1 MLNSTMFQSIK
12 AALSKDS
19 EKAGGSGLYN
29 EIMKTAVGNTYTVR
43 LLPDSKSPADT
54 FLHYYVHGW
63 NSFATGAYVQAIS
76 PQTFGERDPISEE
89 RFRAK
94 RTGTDD
100 EKSKMDAVRR
110 SEKWLVNVYVI
121 DDPTNPENNGKV
133 KILRYGKQLQKIIL
147 EAIEGEDAEEYGVER
162 VFDLSPDGVTFK
174 IKVEQQ
180 GDYPSYVSSRFTAAG
195 KLKLSEEEQQKIY
208 DSTYTLKD
216 VFTVKSFDE
225 LKQMIDEHV
234 YVKLDRPAASSSTTT
249 QSTVKHSKV
258 EDAQPTSDFKNLSEY
273 NIDDDIDNLLKDL

>member
-1 MLNSTMFQSIK
+1 MFQSIK
-12 AALSKDS
+12 AALNKNTDKS
-19 EKAGGSGLYN
+19 GGSGLYN

-63 NSFATGAYVQAIS
+63 NSFATGVYVQAIS

-94 RTGTDD
+94 RTGTED
-100 EKSKMDAVRR
+100 EKSKMEAVRR

-121 DDPTNPENNGKV
+121 DDPANPENNGKV

-162 VFDLSPDGVTFK
+162 VFDLGPEGVNLK

-195 KLKLSEEEQQKIY
+195 KLKLSEDEQQKIY
-208 DSTYTLKD
+208 DSVNTLKD

-225 LKQMIDEHV
+225 LKQMVDEHV
-234 YVKLDRPAASSSTTT
+234 YVKLDKPAAPAPPAP
-249 QSTVKHSKV
+249 TVFTNPTS
-258 EDAQPTSDFKNLSEY
+258 QPTSDFKDLNEY
-273 NIDDDIDNLLKDL
+273 NIDDDLDNLLKDL

>member
-12 AALSKDS
+12 AALNKNNDKS
-19 EKAGGSGLYN
+19 GGSGLYN

-100 EKSKMDAVRR
+100 EKSKMEAVRR

-121 DDPTNPENNGKV
+121 DDPANPENNGKV

-162 VFDLSPDGVTFK
+162 VFDLGPEGVNLK

-195 KLKLSEEEQQKIY
+195 KLKLSEDEQQKIY
-208 DSTYTLKD
+208 DSANTLKD

-225 LKQMIDEHV
+225 LKQMVDEHV
-234 YVKLDRPAASSSTTT
+234 YVKLDKPAAPAVSAPTVFTNPTS
-249 QSTVKHSKV
+249 QS
-258 EDAQPTSDFKNLSEY
+258 TSDFKDLNEY
-273 NIDDDIDNLLKDL
+273 NIDDDLDNLLKDL

>member
-12 AALSKDS
+12 AALNKNNDKS
-19 EKAGGSGLYN
+19 GGSGLYN

-43 LLPDSKSPADT
+43 LLPDSKSPADG

-100 EKSKMDAVRR
+100 EKSKMEAVRR

-121 DDPTNPENNGKV
+121 DDPANPENNGKV

-162 VFDLSPDGVTFK
+162 VFDLGPEGVNLK

-195 KLKLSEEEQQKIY
+195 KLKLSEDEQQKIY
-208 DSTYTLKD
+208 DSANTLKD

-225 LKQMIDEHV
+225 LKQMVDEHV
-234 YVKLDRPAASSSTTT
+234 YVKLDKPAAPAVSAPTVFTNPTS
-249 QSTVKHSKV
+249 QS
-258 EDAQPTSDFKNLSEY
+258 TSDFKDLNEY
-273 NIDDDIDNLLKDL
+273 NIDDDLDNLLKDL

>member
-12 AALSKDS
+12 AALNKNNDKSGS
-19 EKAGGSGLYN
+19 SGLYN

-100 EKSKMDAVRR
+100 EKSKMEAVRR

-121 DDPTNPENNGKV
+121 DDPANPENNGKV

-162 VFDLSPDGVTFK
+162 VFDLGPEGVNLK

-195 KLKLSEEEQQKIY
+195 KLKLSEDEQQKIY
-208 DSTYTLKD
+208 DSANTLKD

-225 LKQMIDEHV
+225 LKQMVDEHV
-234 YVKLDRPAASSSTTT
+234 YVKLDKPAAPAVSTPTVFT
-249 QSTVKHSKV
+249 NPTSQSTG
-258 EDAQPTSDFKNLSEY
+258 DFKDLNEY
-273 NIDDDIDNLLKDL
+273 NIDDDLDNLLKDL

>member
-12 AALSKDS
+12 AALNKNNDKS
-19 EKAGGSGLYN
+19 GGSGLYN

-63 NSFATGAYVQAIS
+63 NSFATGAYVQAVS

-100 EKSKMDAVRR
+100 EKSKMEAVRR

-121 DDPTNPENNGKV
+121 DDPANPENNGKV

-162 VFDLSPDGVTFK
+162 VFDLGPEGVNLK

-195 KLKLSEEEQQKIY
+195 KLKLSEDEQQKIY
-208 DSTYTLKD
+208 DSANTLKD

-225 LKQMIDEHV
+225 LKQMVDEHV
-234 YVKLDRPAASSSTTT
+234 YVKLDKPTAPAVSTPTVFT
-249 QSTVKHSKV
+249 NPTSQS
-258 EDAQPTSDFKNLSEY
+258 TSDFKDLNEY
-273 NIDDDIDNLLKDL
+273 NIDDDLDNLLKDL

>member
-1 MLNSTMFQSIK
+1 MFQSIK
-12 AALSKDS
+12 AALNKNNDKS
-19 EKAGGSGLYN
+19 GGGLYN

-100 EKSKMDAVRR
+100 EKSKMEAVRR

-121 DDPTNPENNGKV
+121 EDPANPENNGKV

-162 VFDLSPDGVTFK
+162 VFDLGPEGVNLK

-195 KLKLSEEEQQKIY
+195 KLKLSEDEQQKIY
-208 DSTYTLKD
+208 DSVNTLKD

-225 LKQMIDEHV
+225 LKQMVDEHV
-234 YVKLDRPAASSSTTT
+234 YVKLDKPAAPAVTTPT
-249 QSTVKHSKV
+249 AFTNPTSQS
-258 EDAQPTSDFKNLSEY
+258 TSDFKDLNEY
-273 NIDDDIDNLLKDL
+273 NIDDDLDNLLKDL

>member
-1 MLNSTMFQSIK
+1 MFQSIK
-12 AALSKDS
+12 AALNKNNDKS
-19 EKAGGSGLYN
+19 GGSGLYN

-100 EKSKMDAVRR
+100 EKSKMEAVRR

-121 DDPTNPENNGKV
+121 DDPANPENNGKV

-162 VFDLSPDGVTFK
+162 VFDLGPEGVNLK

-195 KLKLSEEEQQKIY
+195 KLKLSEDEQQKIY
-208 DSTYTLKD
+208 DSANTLKD

-225 LKQMIDEHV
+225 LKQMVDEHV
-234 YVKLDRPAASSSTTT
+234 YVKLDKPAAPAVSTPTVFT
-249 QSTVKHSKV
+249 NPTSQS
-258 EDAQPTSDFKNLSEY
+258 TSDFKDLNEY
-273 NIDDDIDNLLKDL
+273 NIDDDLDNLLKDL

>member
-1 MLNSTMFQSIK
+1 MLNTTMFQSIK
-12 AALSKDS
+12 AALNKNNDKS
-19 EKAGGSGLYN
+19 GGGLYN

-100 EKSKMDAVRR
+100 EKSKMEAVRR

-121 DDPTNPENNGKV
+121 EDPANPENNGKV

-162 VFDLSPDGVTFK
+162 VFDLGPEGVNLK

-195 KLKLSEEEQQKIY
+195 KLKLSEDEQQKIY
-208 DSTYTLKD
+208 DSANTLKD

-225 LKQMIDEHV
+225 LKQMVDEHV
-234 YVKLDRPAASSSTTT
+234 YVKLDKPAAPAVTTPT
-249 QSTVKHSKV
+249 AFTNPTSQS
-258 EDAQPTSDFKNLSEY
+258 TSDFKDLNEY
-273 NIDDDIDNLLKDL
+273 NIDDDLDNLLKDL

>member
-1 MLNSTMFQSIK
+1 MFNSTMFQSIK

-19 EKAGGSGLYN
+19 EKTTGSGLYN
-29 EIMKTAVGNTYTVR
+29 EIIKTSVGNTYTVR

-63 NSFATGAYVQAIS
+63 NSFATGEYVQAIS

-94 RTGTDD
+94 RTGTDE
-100 EKSKMDAVRR
+100 EKSKMEAVRR
-110 SEKWLVNVYVI
+110 SEKWLVNVYII

-147 EAIEGEDAEEYGVER
+147 EAIEGEDAEEYGMR
-162 VFDLSPDGVTFK
+162 VFDLGPEGVTFK

-195 KLKLSEEEQQKIY
+195 KLKLSEDEQRKIY

-216 VFTVKSFDE
+216 VFTVKPFDE

-234 YVKLDRPAASSSTTT
+234 YVKLDRPAAPASPAFVSAPTRKEESS
-249 QSTVKHSKV
+249 QS
-258 EDAQPTSDFKNLSEY
+258 TSDFRNLSEF

>member
-1 MLNSTMFQSIK
+1 MFQSIK
-12 AALSKDS
+12 AALNKNTDKS
-19 EKAGGSGLYN
+19 GGSGLYN

-100 EKSKMDAVRR
+100 EKSKMEAVRR

-121 DDPTNPENNGKV
+121 DDPANPENNGKV

-162 VFDLSPDGVTFK
+162 VFDLGPEGVNLK

-195 KLKLSEEEQQKIY
+195 KLKLSEDEQQKIY
-208 DSTYTLKD
+208 DSVNTLKD

-225 LKQMIDEHV
+225 LKQMVDEHV
-234 YVKLDRPAASSSTTT
+234 YVKLDKPAAPAVVAPTVFTNPTS
-249 QSTVKHSKV
+249 QS
-258 EDAQPTSDFKNLSEY
+258 TSDFKDLNEY
-273 NIDDDIDNLLKDL
+273 NIDDDLDNLLKDL

>member
-12 AALSKDS
+12 AALNKNNDKS
-19 EKAGGSGLYN
+19 GGSGLYN

-54 FLHYYVHGW
+54 FLHYYIHGW

-100 EKSKMDAVRR
+100 EKSKMEAVRR

-121 DDPTNPENNGKV
+121 DDPANPENNGKV

-162 VFDLSPDGVTFK
+162 VFDLGPEGVNLK

-195 KLKLSEEEQQKIY
+195 KLKLSEDEQQKIY
-208 DSTYTLKD
+208 DSVNTLKD

-225 LKQMIDEHV
+225 LKQMVDEHV
-234 YVKLDRPAASSSTTT
+234 YVKLDKPAAPAAPAVSAPTVFTNPTS
-249 QSTVKHSKV
+249 QS
-258 EDAQPTSDFKNLSEY
+258 TSDFKDLNEY
-273 NIDDDIDNLLKDL
+273 NIDDDLDNLLKDL

>member
-12 AALSKDS
+12 AALNKNTDKS
-19 EKAGGSGLYN
+19 GGSGLYN

-94 RTGTDD
+94 RTGTED
-100 EKSKMDAVRR
+100 EKSKMEAVRR

-121 DDPTNPENNGKV
+121 DDPANPENNGKV

-162 VFDLSPDGVTFK
+162 VFDLGPEGVNLK

-195 KLKLSEEEQQKIY
+195 KLKLSEDEQQKIY
-208 DSTYTLKD
+208 DSANTLKD

-225 LKQMIDEHV
+225 LKQMVDEHV
-234 YVKLDRPAASSSTTT
+234 YVKLDKPAVTAAPSPNVFTNPIS
-249 QSTVKHSKV
+249 
-258 EDAQPTSDFKNLSEY
+258 QPTSDFKDLNEY
-273 NIDDDIDNLLKDL
+273 NIDDDLDNLLKDL

>member
-1 MLNSTMFQSIK
+1 MFQSIK
-12 AALSKDS
+12 AALNKNTDKS
-19 EKAGGSGLYN
+19 GGSGLYN

-100 EKSKMDAVRR
+100 EKSKMEAVRR

-121 DDPTNPENNGKV
+121 DDPANPENNGKV

-162 VFDLSPDGVTFK
+162 VFDLGPEGVNLK

-195 KLKLSEEEQQKIY
+195 KLKLSEDEQQKIY
-208 DSTYTLKD
+208 DSVNTLKD

-225 LKQMIDEHV
+225 LKQMVDEHV
-234 YVKLDRPAASSSTTT
+234 YVKLDKPAAPAAPAVSAPTVFTNPTS
-249 QSTVKHSKV
+249 QS
-258 EDAQPTSDFKNLSEY
+258 TSDFKDLNEY
-273 NIDDDIDNLLKDL
+273 NIDDDLDNLLKDL

>member
-12 AALSKDS
+12 AALNKNNDKS
-19 EKAGGSGLYN
+19 GGGGLYN
-29 EIMKTAVGNTYTVR
+29 DIMKTAVGSTYTVR

-63 NSFATGAYVQAIS
+63 NSFATGAYVQAVS

-100 EKSKMDAVRR
+100 EKSKMEAVRR

-121 DDPTNPENNGKV
+121 DDPVNPENNGKV

-162 VFDLSPDGVTFK
+162 IFDLGPEGVNLK

-195 KLKLSEEEQQKIY
+195 KLRLSEDEQQKIY
-208 DSTYTLKD
+208 DSANTLKD

-225 LKQMIDEHV
+225 LKQMVDEHV
-234 YVKLDRPAASSSTTT
+234 YVKLDKPAAPTVTTPT
-249 QSTVKHSKV
+249 AFTNPTSQS
-258 EDAQPTSDFKNLSEY
+258 TSDFKDLNEY
-273 NIDDDIDNLLKDL
+273 NIDDDLDNLLKDL

>member
-12 AALSKDS
+12 AALNKNTDKS
-19 EKAGGSGLYN
+19 GGSGLYN

-100 EKSKMDAVRR
+100 EKSKMEAVRR

-121 DDPTNPENNGKV
+121 DDPANPENNGKV

-147 EAIEGEDAEEYGVER
+147 EAIEGEDAEEYGVGR
-162 VFDLSPDGVTFK
+162 VFDLGPEGVNLK

-195 KLKLSEEEQQKIY
+195 KLKLSEDEQQKIY
-208 DSTYTLKD
+208 DSVNTLKD

-225 LKQMIDEHV
+225 LKQMVDEHV
-234 YVKLDRPAASSSTTT
+234 YVKLDKPTAPVVSSPTVFTNPTS
-249 QSTVKHSKV
+249 QSTN
-258 EDAQPTSDFKNLSEY
+258 DFKDLNEY
-273 NIDDDIDNLLKDL
+273 NIDDDLDNLLKDL

>member
-12 AALSKDS
+12 AALNKNTDKS
-19 EKAGGSGLYN
+19 GGSGLYN

-100 EKSKMDAVRR
+100 EKAKMEAVRR

-121 DDPTNPENNGKV
+121 DDPANPENNGKV

-162 VFDLSPDGVTFK
+162 VFDLGPEGVNLK

-195 KLKLSEEEQQKIY
+195 KLKLSEDEQQKIY
-208 DSTYTLKD
+208 DSVNTLKD

-225 LKQMIDEHV
+225 LKQMVDEHV
-234 YVKLDRPAASSSTTT
+234 YVKLDKPAAPAPTVPTVFTNPTS
-249 QSTVKHSKV
+249 QS
-258 EDAQPTSDFKNLSEY
+258 TSDFKDLNEY
-273 NIDDDIDNLLKDL
+273 NIDDDLDNLLKDL

>member
-1 MLNSTMFQSIK
+1 MFQSIK
-12 AALSKDS
+12 AALNKNTDKS
-19 EKAGGSGLYN
+19 GGSGLYN

-94 RTGTDD
+94 RTGTED
-100 EKSKMDAVRR
+100 EKSKMEAVRR

-121 DDPTNPENNGKV
+121 DDPANPENNGKV

-162 VFDLSPDGVTFK
+162 VFDLGPEGVNLK

-195 KLKLSEEEQQKIY
+195 KLKLSEDEQQKIY
-208 DSTYTLKD
+208 DSANTLKD

-225 LKQMIDEHV
+225 LKQMVDEHV
-234 YVKLDRPAASSSTTT
+234 YVKLDKPAVTAAPSPNVFTNPIS
-249 QSTVKHSKV
+249 
-258 EDAQPTSDFKNLSEY
+258 QPTSDFKDLNEY
-273 NIDDDIDNLLKDL
+273 NIDDDLDNLLKDL

>member
-1 MLNSTMFQSIK
+1 MLNTTMFQSIK
-12 AALSKDS
+12 AALNKNNDKS
-19 EKAGGSGLYN
+19 GGGLYN

-100 EKSKMDAVRR
+100 EKSKMEAVRR

-121 DDPTNPENNGKV
+121 EDPANPENNGKV

-162 VFDLSPDGVTFK
+162 VFDLGPEGVNLK

-195 KLKLSEEEQQKIY
+195 KLKLSEDEQQKIY
-208 DSTYTLKD
+208 DSVNTLKD

-225 LKQMIDEHV
+225 LKQMVDEHV
-234 YVKLDRPAASSSTTT
+234 YVKLDKPAAPAVTTPT
-249 QSTVKHSKV
+249 AFTNPTSQS
-258 EDAQPTSDFKNLSEY
+258 TSDFKDLNEY
-273 NIDDDIDNLLKDL
+273 NIDDDLDNLLKDL

>member
-12 AALSKDS
+12 AALNKNNDNSS
-19 EKAGGSGLYN
+19 GGLYN

-54 FLHYYVHGW
+54 FFHYYVHGW
-63 NSFATGAYVQAIS
+63 SSFATGAYVQAIS

-94 RTGTDD
+94 RAGTDD
-100 EKSKMDAVRR
+100 EKSKMEAVRR
-110 SEKWLVNVYVI
+110 SEKWLVNVYVV
-121 DDPTNPENNGKV
+121 DDPANPENNGKV

-162 VFDLSPDGVTFK
+162 VFDLGPEGLNLK

-180 GDYPSYVSSRFTAAG
+180 GDYPSYVSSRFTASG
-195 KLKLSEEEQQKIY
+195 KLKLSEDAQQKIY
-208 DSTYTLKD
+208 DSAYTLKD

-225 LKQMIDEHV
+225 LRQMVDEHV
-234 YVKLDRPAASSSTTT
+234 YVKLDKPAAPAVVTP
-249 QSTVKHSKV
+249 TVLTNTVS
-258 EDAQPTSDFKNLSEY
+258 QPTNDFKDLSEY
-273 NIDDDIDNLLKDL
+273 NIDDDLDNLLKDL

>member
-12 AALSKDS
+12 AALNKNTDKS
-19 EKAGGSGLYN
+19 GGSGLYN

-94 RTGTDD
+94 RTGTED
-100 EKSKMDAVRR
+100 EKSKMEAVRR

-121 DDPTNPENNGKV
+121 DDPANPENNGKV

-162 VFDLSPDGVTFK
+162 VFDLGPEGVNLK

-195 KLKLSEEEQQKIY
+195 KLKLSEDEQQKIY
-208 DSTYTLKD
+208 DSVNTLKD

-225 LKQMIDEHV
+225 LKQMVDEHV
-234 YVKLDRPAASSSTTT
+234 YVKLDKPAAPAAVAPTVFTNPTS
-249 QSTVKHSKV
+249 QS
-258 EDAQPTSDFKNLSEY
+258 TSDFKDLNEY
-273 NIDDDIDNLLKDL
+273 NIDDDLDNLLKDL

>member
-12 AALSKDS
+12 AALNKNNDKS
-19 EKAGGSGLYN
+19 GGSGLYN

-100 EKSKMDAVRR
+100 EKSKMEAVRR

-121 DDPTNPENNGKV
+121 DDPANPENNGKV

-162 VFDLSPDGVTFK
+162 VFDLGPEGVNLK

-195 KLKLSEEEQQKIY
+195 KLKLSEDEQQKIY
-208 DSTYTLKD
+208 DSANTLKD

-225 LKQMIDEHV
+225 LKQMVDEHV
-234 YVKLDRPAASSSTTT
+234 YVKLDKPAAPAVSTPTVFT
-249 QSTVKHSKV
+249 NPTSQS
-258 EDAQPTSDFKNLSEY
+258 TSDFKDLNEY
-273 NIDDDIDNLLKDL
+273 NIDDDLDNLLKDL

>member
-1 MLNSTMFQSIK
+1 MFQSIK
-12 AALSKDS
+12 AALNKNNDKS
-19 EKAGGSGLYN
+19 GGGLYN

-100 EKSKMDAVRR
+100 EKSKMEAVRR

-121 DDPTNPENNGKV
+121 EDPANPENNGKV

-162 VFDLSPDGVTFK
+162 VFDLGPEGVNLK

-195 KLKLSEEEQQKIY
+195 KLKLSEDEQQKIY
-208 DSTYTLKD
+208 DSANTLKD

-225 LKQMIDEHV
+225 LKQMVDEHV
-234 YVKLDRPAASSSTTT
+234 YVKLDKPAAPAVTTPT
-249 QSTVKHSKV
+249 AFTNPTSQS
-258 EDAQPTSDFKNLSEY
+258 TSDFKDLNEY
-273 NIDDDIDNLLKDL
+273 NIDDDLDNLLKDL